1 MPPINFNGLD
11 TVVHG
16 PVRLGVIT
24 ALQTE
29 GPLDFTTL
37 VKRFEITDGAMGV
50 HLRKLEEAGYIA
62 TKRQF
67 VGRRPKTTYRI
78 TASGRRALGHYFG
91 HHAADHRFG
100 RKAIRLTARHCLVP
114 LRRTT
119 GHFAGRL
126 IF

>member
-1 MPPINFNGLD
+1 MPPINFNGPD

-78 TASGRRALGHYFG
+78 TASGRRALGHYL
-91 HHAADHRFG
+91 DTMQQ
-100 RKAIRLTARHCLVP
+100 IIDS
-114 LRRTT
+114 
-119 GHFAGRL
+119 AGKPSA
-126 IF
+126 